1 MTINQ
6 LIYFQ
11 AVCKHDS
18 ISRAAEALNISQPS
32 ISNAIRELEREFNLV
47 LFTRQYRK
55 LLLTEEGA
63 KLLSLAEDLISRV
76 DTINRVMSGLR
87 NKRTILRLGVPPMIG
102 TSILPRLYSEFFET
116 RPQLDV
122 QITEDGGKR
131 LAQLLSDGEIDMA
144 FLPHS
149 EPIDNAFLSVQLMQL
164 QHLCCVSRFH
174 PLAGRTSVTP
184 EELVGESIVL
194 FKNSFFQTER
204 LLTLFRSRGVVP
216 NVALY
221 TAQQSTLQNMIE
233 RNAAIGFM
241 FDQLAAT
248 APNIVGIPLEPEMF
262 TKISLVWKR
271 NSYLTTDMDALIA
284 YIRSIQQL

>member
-32 ISNAIRELEREFNLV
+32 ISNAIRDLEHEFGLV

-63 KLLSLAEDLISRV
+63 KLLELANDLISKV
-76 DTINRVMSGLR
+76 DTINRVMSGLK

-102 TSILPRLYSEFFET
+102 TSILPKLYSDFFET

-131 LAQLLSDGEIDMA
+131 LAQLLTNGEIDMA

-149 EPIDNAFLSVQLMQL
+149 EPVDNAFLSVQLMQL
-164 QHLCCVSRFH
+164 QHLCCVSRNH
-174 PLAGRTSVTP
+174 HLAARSSVRP
-184 EELVGESIVL
+184 EDLENESIVL

-204 LLTLFRSRGVVP
+204 LLQLFRSRGVVP
-216 NVALY
+216 NIAFY
-221 TAQQSTLQNMIE
+221 TVQQSTLQNMIE
-233 RNAAIGFM
+233 GNAAIGFM
-241 FDQLAAT
+241 FDHLASA
-248 APNIVGIPLEPEMF
+248 APNIVGIPLEPAM
-262 TKISLVWKR
+262 TTTISLVWKR
-271 NSYLTTDMDALIA
+271 NSYLTADMDALIT
-284 YIRSIQQL
+284 YIRSIQQS

>member
-11 AVCKHDS
+11 AVCKYDG

-32 ISNAIRELEREFNLV
+32 ISNAIRELEKEFDLV

-63 KLLSLAEDLISRV
+63 KLLSLTEDLLSRV
-76 DTINRVMSGLR
+76 DTINRVMLGLK
-87 NKRTILRLGVPPMIG
+87 NKRTVLRLGVPPMVG
-102 TSILPRLYSEFFET
+102 TSILPKLYSDFFET

-149 EPIDNAFLSVQLMQL
+149 EPLGNEFLSIQLMQL
-164 QHLCCVSRFH
+164 QHLCCVSSKH
-174 PLAGRTSVTP
+174 PLAGRSSVSPRDLANET
-184 EELVGESIVL
+184 IVL

-204 LLTLFRSRGVVP
+204 LLELFRSHGVTP

-221 TAQQSTLQNMIE
+221 TVQQSTLQNMIE
-233 RNAAIGFM
+233 RNVAIGFM
-241 FDQLAAT
+241 FDLLAAAT
-248 APNIVGIPLEPEMF
+248 PGIVGIPLEPAMY

-271 NSYLTTDMDALIA
+271 SSYLSADMDALIA
-284 YIRSIQQL
+284 YIRRIQ

>member
-11 AVCKHDS
+11 AVCKHDG

-32 ISNAIRELEREFNLV
+32 ISNAIRELEREFDLV

-63 KLLSLAEDLISRV
+63 KLLSLTEDLLSRV
-76 DTINRVMSGLR
+76 DTINRVMLGMK
-87 NKRTILRLGVPPMIG
+87 NKRTVLRLGVPPMIG
-102 TSILPRLYSEFFET
+102 TSILPKLYTEFFAT

-149 EPIDNAFLSVQLMQL
+149 EPVDSEFLSVQLMQL
-164 QHLCCVSRFH
+164 QHLCCVNRNH
-174 PLAGRTSVTP
+174 RLAGRSYVTP
-184 EELVGESIVL
+184 EDLSNESIVL

-204 LLTLFRSRGVVP
+204 LLEIFRSCGVTP

-221 TAQQSTLQNMIE
+221 TVQQSTLQNMIE
-233 RNAAIGFM
+233 SNAAVGFM
-241 FDQLAAT
+241 FDLLAAST
-248 APNIVGIPLEPEMF
+248 PSIVGIPLEPAMY

-284 YIRSIQQL
+284 YIRRIQ